1 MAPPGGGHLSPYRHL
16 LKEPAF
22 VRFLLAGTFAF
33 AGPTTGLIVVQT
45 QIAEQ
50 YGAGGAG
57 FAALALSLLGLSA
70 TLPTL
75 GAALVSGTLADRYD
89 RRRILKVAEAV
100 ALAAAAA
107 LAVVLAVDPRAAVAV
122 PVGGPAGLTLPV
134 WLLLTFPIWAALT
147 AAVTVFRPT
156 FNAAL
161 PEIVDSRDLGAANG
175 LLFASAVGLG
185 AATQILTGL
194 LDQRWGPA
202 PALLVPVVLF
212 SGSLL
217 FLLRLGE
224 SAGGPRGPRRQSFLT
239 EAQEGYRYLSRRREL
254 LAVTVAALGINFLSA
269 LAFVEL
275 AEYSSFYLKETPSFL
290 GLLYGIGTLGAGLGA
305 LAVTRLHYERRLGR
319 LLGAMTLGM
328 GACVAG
334 LALTRSAAVA
344 VADMFLFGMFPG
356 MFQTAFQTG
365 VQATVP
371 NELLG
376 RVFAAD
382 EVGSYAFVPVGQ
394 YAGGLSTYSFGIPAT
409 YLGAGI
415 GMGVIGL
422 GLLTVPVV
430 GRFRFDPDPRAVQPP
445 PGALVENPLRGPF
458 LEEPPTPPS
467 VAGATP

>member
-1 MAPPGGGHLSPYRHL
+1 M
-16 LKEPAF
+16 
-22 VRFLLAGTFAF
+22 
-33 AGPTTGLIVVQT
+33 VQT

-75 GAALVSGTLADRYD
+75 GAAVISGTLADRYD
-89 RRRILKVAEAV
+89 RRRLLKLSGVIALGAAV
-100 ALAAAAA
+100 ALAA
-107 LAVVLAVDPRAAVAV
+107 VLAFDPRASFAL
-122 PVGGPAGLTLPV
+122 PAGGAAGFVLPLWLVLTL
-134 WLLLTFPIWAALT
+134 PIWAALT
-147 AAVTVFRPT
+147 TAVTLFRPT

-161 PEIVDSRDLGAANG
+161 PQLVPARDLGSANG
-175 LLFASAVGLG
+175 LMFACAVALSSS
-185 AATQILTGL
+185 TQILTGFL
-194 LDQRWGPA
+194 AQRMGPVI
-202 PALLVPVVLF
+202 ALFVPIVLF
-212 SGSLL
+212 AGSLV
-217 FLLRLGE
+217 FLLLLGE
-224 SAGGPRGPRRQSFLT
+224 GARGNRAPRPQSFLAD
-239 EAQEGYRYLSRRREL
+239 AQEGYRYLVRRREL

-275 AEYSSFYLKETPSFL
+275 AEYSSFFLKETPSFL
-290 GLLYGIGTLGAGLGA
+290 GLLYGLGTLGAGAGA
-305 LAVTRLHYERRLGR
+305 LAVTHLKYERHLGR

-344 VADMFLFGMFPG
+344 LADMFLFGMFPG

-394 YAGGLSTYSFGIPAT
+394 YAGGLSTYSFGIPPT
-409 YLGAGI
+409 YLGAGL
-415 GMGVIGL
+415 GMGIIGV
-422 GLLTVPVV
+422 GLLTLPVV
-430 GRFRFDPDPRAVQPP
+430 GRFRFDPDPTASMPP
-445 PGALVENPLRGPF
+445 PGALLEAPLLGPL
-458 LEEPPTPPS
+458 LEEGP
-467 VAGATP
+467 